1 MSTHVRSSICMIC
14 LGLLSSGIYA
24 SMQVNFWIGA
34 TDQTIE
40 GGWSWTDGSPFRFLN
55 WYPGKT
61 YERKKLASMR
71 DDVFVLH

>member
-1 MSTHVRSSICMIC
+1 M
-14 LGLLSSGIYA
+14 YA

-61 YERKKLASMR
+61 QRRCDCVALIKKEKKVQTSLRSL
-71 DDVFVLH
+71 VSTFVIYLLESIIV